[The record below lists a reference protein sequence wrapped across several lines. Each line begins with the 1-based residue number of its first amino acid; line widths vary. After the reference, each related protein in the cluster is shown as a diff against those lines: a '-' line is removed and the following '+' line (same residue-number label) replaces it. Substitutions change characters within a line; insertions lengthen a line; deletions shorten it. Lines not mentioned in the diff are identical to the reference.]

1 MRKFSLLVAGV
12 ACLSLGQMAT
22 EPVFAAKEKKA
33 SAPSVPKSFTA
44 KEKENGAKYH
54 TEILKEFGGAYQSP
68 QTDYVVRVG
77 KKIAMQS
84 GMSQSESDIT
94 VTFLNSP
101 VNNAFAIEGG
111 YIYITRQLVALCN
124 SEAEMAGVLGHE
136 DGHTVAR
143 HVRKRQKRSTILG
156 ILGAVGT
163 IGGAILGD
171 NGGLAGI
178 LGQGLKEY
186 SGTVAQLFTLSFSR
200 AQEEQADDLGIQ
212 YLSKAG
218 YDPTALSAM
227 LNSLAMQSAVD
238 QRAAGHLGGAIP
250 EWQST
255 HPDPIKRVG
264 RALTVAAKYPKATL
278 RNADVHLKTIDGMM
292 FDDDPKEGVVDGQ
305 EFLHRDMKLK
315 FAVPTGY
322 GMANSS
328 QAVQISG
335 NGGKSLF
342 TIAGAYNG
350 DKAAYVAAALK
361 QLSGDQQTIPAGPI
375 TETTVNGVPAFYSES
390 TVQQQNGA
398 VRVTVFAYANS
409 ATQALHFIS
418 ITPANAGNPFE
429 SMYQSFARLS
439 ASEAAAIKERKLRVV
454 TVGKSDSVAS
464 LSGKMAYKSF
474 QTERFL
480 ALNGLAANAVLTS
493 GQKVKIVTY

>member
-1 MRKFSLLVAGV
+1 MRKISLLVAGV
-12 ACLSLGQMAT
+12 ACLSIGNMAT
-22 EPVFAAKEKKA
+22 APVYAAKAKKAAVPKVPKPFSAKEKA
-33 SAPSVPKSFTA
+33 
-44 KEKENGAKYH
+44 NGAKYH

-77 KKIAMQS
+77 KKIALAS
-84 GMSQSESDIT
+84 GIAANESEFT

-111 YIYITRQLVALCN
+111 YIYITRQLTALCN

-136 DGHTVAR
+136 FEHSFAR
-143 HVRKRQKRSTILG
+143 HVKDRQKRSTILG

-186 SGTVAQLFTLSFSR
+186 AGPLAQIFTLSFSR
-200 AQEEQADDLGIQ
+200 SQEESADDGGIRM
-212 YLSKAG
+212 LSKAG

-227 LNSLAMQSAVD
+227 LNSLAMQTAVD
-238 QRAAGHLGGAIP
+238 QRAAGHIGGAIP
-250 EWQST
+250 EWAST

-264 RALTVAAKYPKATL
+264 RALTNAAKYPKATF
-278 RNADVHLKTIDGMM
+278 RNADVHMKAIDGMM
-292 FDDDPKEGVVDGQ
+292 FDDDPKEGILDGQ

-315 FAVPTGY
+315 FSAPVGY

-342 TIAGAYNG
+342 TIAGAYSG

-361 QLSGDQQTIPAGPI
+361 QLTGDGQAIPAGPI
-375 TETTVNGVPAFYSES
+375 SDTTVNGVPAFYSEA

-398 VRVTVFAYANS
+398 VRVTVFAYVTS

-418 ITPANAGNPFE
+418 ITPTTATNPFE
-429 SMYQSFARLS
+429 AMYRSFARLS

-454 TVGKSDSVAS
+454 TVGKSDLVAS
-464 LSGKMAYKSF
+464 LAGKMAYKSL

-480 ALNGLAANAVLTS
+480 ALNGLASNAVLAS